1 VYAALAQEG
10 DLTELSAPLLA
21 QVADESLDEYWRMGG
36 ALKPTLQSIAAL
48 MASPRIIYAEELTEL
63 RSKIDLLVE
72 CLPLAELLER
82 SAVAGCVSLL
92 DFLNKPCPLGKMRGF
107 KGFKGRLALGHQIDT
122 ELVYREIKL
131 GKLLG
136 CMRSGY

>member
-1 VYAALAQEG
+1 VELLQMKGYGASRIQALLKKRRASNRAAEG
-10 DLTELSAPLLA
+10 D
-21 QVADESLDEYWRMGG
+21 AD
-36 ALKPTLQSIAAL
+36 
-48 MASPRIIYAEELTEL
+48 
-63 RSKIDLLVE
+63 
-72 CLPLAELLER
+72 LPLAELLAR